1 MDELK
6 RKFEDVFR
14 LYQLN
19 YERIFD
25 VLYPAK
31 NNTGFT
37 ERNLSVNF
45 CKAYESLHPEA
56 ISWYEFQFGAKN
68 NLHYDAVI
76 INPTKNEVLLIE
88 SKRFSHPKEKIA
100 GVYSD
105 IARIN
110 DVMSS
115 YCKEFMERIYHCS
128 GASVYGV
135 ILADVWTQT
144 KRKTEIWDTFKRG
157 AFITRMLPE
166 GYGVPTLPDCT
177 YFVNEFPNVKRAA
190 VIRDDYKLLSLVWK
204 VGNFPSNV

>member
-1 MDELK
+1 
-6 RKFEDVFR
+6 
-14 LYQLN
+14 
-19 YERIFD
+19 
-25 VLYPAK
+25 
-31 NNTGFT
+31 
-37 ERNLSVNF
+37 
-45 CKAYESLHPEA
+45 
-56 ISWYEFQFGAKN
+56 
-68 NLHYDAVI
+68 
-76 INPTKNEVLLIE
+76 
-88 SKRFSHPKEKIA
+88 
-100 GVYSD
+100 
-105 IARIN
+105 
-110 DVMSS
+110 MSS

-177 YFVNEFPNVKRAA
+177 YFVNEFTDVKRAA